1 MRRILFLPFLL
12 LLLAACGGEGD
23 GTGVAEAESA
33 QEAIVLAAS
42 RTREAGSAR
51 VSFNAAVEGGAGE
64 GSFGGE
70 GAFSGRRGR
79 MTMDLSGLG
88 GGGAAFAGAKM
99 EMVFDGLVFYLRFP
113 PEIAQ
118 SLPGGKEWV
127 RIDVAKLGQAGGIDF
142 EQLMQ
147 LNQGDPTQSLAYLE
161 AATEDFRE
169 VGSEQVRGG
178 VETTHYRGTIDLE
191 KVAAAAPAEA
201 REAYERVIELTG
213 QREFLMDVWVD
224 ADGLVRKLG
233 FEQRLPDDST
243 IRLTQE
249 IYDFGADV
257 DVELPASEEVTD
269 LTELI
274 GGS

>member
-1 MRRILFLPFLL
+1 MKRVLFLPFLL
-12 LLLAACGGEGD
+12 ILLAACGGEGD
-23 GTGVAEAESA
+23 GTGVAEAESP
-33 QEAIVLAAS
+33 QDAIVLAAS
-42 RTREAGSAR
+42 TTREAGSAR
-51 VSFNAAVEGGAGE
+51 FSFTATVEGGAAE
-64 GSFGGE
+64 GSFSGE
-70 GAFSGRRGR
+70 GAFSGDRGR

-88 GGGAAFAGAKM
+88 GGGAAFAGGKM

-118 SLPGGKEWV
+118 SLPGGKDWV
-127 RIDVAKLGQAGGIDF
+127 RIDLAKLGEAGGMDF

-169 VGSEQVRGG
+169 VGSEEVRG
-178 VETTHYRGTIDLE
+178 VEATHYRGTIDLE
-191 KVAAAAPAEA
+191 KVAAQAPPEA
-201 REAYERVIELTG
+201 SESYERVLELTG

-224 ADGLVRKLG
+224 GDGLVRKLG

-243 IRLTQE
+243 MRLTEE

-257 DVELPASEEVTD
+257 DVELPAADEVTD

-274 GGS
+274 AGS